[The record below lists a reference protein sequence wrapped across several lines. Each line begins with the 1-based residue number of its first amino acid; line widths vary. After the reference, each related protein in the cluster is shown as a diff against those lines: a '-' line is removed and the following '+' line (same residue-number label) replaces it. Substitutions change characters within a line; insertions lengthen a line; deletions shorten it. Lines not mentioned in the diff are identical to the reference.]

1 MIDSYLVLLI
11 TSICCSLLGVFL
23 VLRDMSMIADAIAH
37 SVLLGIVIAFFIT
50 QDIGSMWLLVG
61 AAIFGVIT
69 VAVIELI
76 GKSRRVARSDA
87 IGVVFPMFFSLA
99 VVLISRYARNVHI
112 DTDVVLMGEVIFTS
126 LDTVEIGGIML
137 PTGFIKMLIITIIN
151 IFFIL
156 IFYKPLKI
164 SSFDEEYA
172 ILLGIP
178 IGIIFYGFM
187 TLTSLTAVMAFDSVG
202 SILVLSFF
210 ITPAAT
216 SYIVSKDLKGM
227 LIFSV
232 IFSIINCTIGTV
244 LAIYLNSSLT
254 GMCAF
259 VGMMIFI
266 IVVVLNKKGILFN
279 YMRNKKILSRV
290 RCDMFVIHIGNHLGD
305 GTSVSENGVSNIHN
319 HLVWSKKEL
328 KDTTRYLIDN
338 GIIYISDDEYKLT
351 DEGIKRYDFLQ
362 KHYKLDKQEVF

>member
-50 QDIGSMWLLVG
+50 QDIGSTWLIVG
-61 AAIFGVIT
+61 AAIFGVVT
-69 VAVIELI
+69 VAVIEWI
-76 GKSRRVARSDA
+76 GKSKRVVRSDA

-99 VVLISRYARNVHI
+99 VILISRYARNVHI
-112 DTDVVLMGEVIFTS
+112 DTDIVLMGEVIFAS
-126 LDTVEIGGIML
+126 LDTLKIGGIML
-137 PTGFIKMLIITIIN
+137 PTSFIKMLIMTIIN
-151 IFFIL
+151 IVFIIAL
-156 IFYKPLKI
+156 YKPLKI

-172 ILLGIP
+172 LLLGIP

-216 SYIVSKDLKGM
+216 AYLIAKDLKKM
-227 LIFSV
+227 LFLSTVFSL
-232 IFSIINCTIGTV
+232 INCTIGTV
-244 LAIYLNSSLT
+244 LAIHLNSSLT

-259 VGMMIFI
+259 VGMLVFMV
-266 IVVVLNKKGILFN
+266 VVVLNKKGILFN
-279 YMRNKKILSRV
+279 YLKNRKVLSRV
-290 RCDMFVIHIGNHLGD
+290 RCDMFVIHVGNHLMD
-305 GTSVSENGVSNIHN
+305 GRNSDENKVYSIHKHLKWSN
-319 HLVWSKKEL
+319 KEL
-328 KDTTRYLIDN
+328 KNASQYLIEN
-338 GIIYISDDEYKLT
+338 GIIFINDNEYMLT
-351 DEGIKRYDFLQ
+351 DEGIKKYDFLT
-362 KHYKLDKQEVF
+362 KHYRLGSGEEF